1 MFITLYVRFIQEP
14 ARIKNYF
21 AKFYCVK
28 PTEGLGNVPSHF
40 AVFKMYCANL
50 RDASFTGYTAVIEV
64 NSS

>member
-1 MFITLYVRFIQEP
+1 MFIVFYFRFVQES

-28 PTEGLGNVPSHF
+28 PTEDLGNVPSHF
-40 AVFKMYCANL
+40 AVFKMNCVNL